1 MIQTAPQ
8 KQISPLNPLKVATW
22 IGIISIIMLFAALSS
37 AYIVRKADGNWLD
50 FNLPNAF
57 WITTGIICLSSFSM
71 HWAVVSAKKNQF
83 SNLNAALWITTLLG
97 IAFVAGQFL
106 GWVELVEA
114 GVYFTDNPSSSFLYV
129 FTGIHGLHLLGGII
143 TLIVVAIKAALL
155 KYNSSNFLGIQL
167 CATYWH
173 FLGVLWIYLFFFLLL
188 NN

>member
-71 HWAVVSAKKNQF
+71 HWAVVSAKKESIF
-83 SNLNAALWITTLLG
+83 KSKCSTLDNYTFRHCLCSRTVFRLG
-97 IAFVAGQFL
+97 
-106 GWVELVEA
+106 
-114 GVYFTDNPSSSFLYV
+114 
-129 FTGIHGLHLLGGII
+129 
-143 TLIVVAIKAALL
+143 
-155 KYNSSNFLGIQL
+155 
-167 CATYWH
+167 
-173 FLGVLWIYLFFFLLL
+173 
-188 NN
+188 